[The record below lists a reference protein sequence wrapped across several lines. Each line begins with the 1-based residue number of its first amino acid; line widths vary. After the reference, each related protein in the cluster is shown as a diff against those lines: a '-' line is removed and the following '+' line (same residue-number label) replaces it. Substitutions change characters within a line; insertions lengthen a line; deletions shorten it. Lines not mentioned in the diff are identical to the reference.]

1 LEALEFKSCKFK
13 ASKVLENEGGPSLD
27 YFLQI
32 KVDYFVNLAECGVV
46 VYWNIFQNLRSC
58 PRKVLEKVLESP

>member
-1 LEALEFKSCKFK
+1 MRHHEKSSGFCG
-13 ASKVLENEGGPSLD
+13 AEEENGLLD

-32 KVDYFVNLAECGVV
+32 KVDYFVNLAECGLV